1 MLRTAEGAAWLRA
14 AMVAALALAL
24 LQLLWEL
31 LLAPL
36 KPGGSWLA
44 LKALPLAL
52 LLPAVARGTLRPR
65 QWLAFALLPYFAEG
79 LVRSLTES
87 GRHAVVAGAAA
98 ALAGFAFVALVLSF
112 RAERRARRA
121 APSANTGVRSA
132 KLPQ

>member
-1 MLRTAEGAAWLRA
+1 MSTGVSNSPRTAEGAAWLRA
-14 AMVAALALAL
+14 ALVAALALTV

-36 KPGGSWLA
+36 RPGGSWLA

-52 LLPAVARGTLRPR
+52 LLPAAARGALRPR

-79 LVRSLTES
+79 LVRCLTES

-98 ALAGFAFVALVLSF
+98 AIAGFAFVSLVLSF
-112 RAERRARRA
+112 RAERRGRRA
-121 APSANTGVRSA
+121 
-132 KLPQ
+132 